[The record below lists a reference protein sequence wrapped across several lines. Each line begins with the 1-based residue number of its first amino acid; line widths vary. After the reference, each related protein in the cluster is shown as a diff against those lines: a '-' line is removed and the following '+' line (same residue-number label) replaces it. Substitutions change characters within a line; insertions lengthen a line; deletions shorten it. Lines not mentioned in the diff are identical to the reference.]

1 MVNRRVSDGI
11 ELDMGEDEKVIGIE
25 IFDVSKHVAW
35 QNSCLSLDLQTV
47 DDIDRTAKDER

>member
-25 IFDVSKHVAW
+25 NLDAPKRVALERLLPIRYKVSRKAF
-35 QNSCLSLDLQTV
+35 
-47 DDIDRTAKDER
+47 